1 VVKAVAV
8 PQSAFLVMNVT
19 IQAVVG
25 METQS
30 VIMILPVVVAVV
42 GAPGV
47 AGKEAVVLYRDVI
60 LGIVILMGVK
70 VNLNVRMILLAVN
83 VVVGAME
90 LVVRPEVVL

>member
-1 VVKAVAV
+1 MVKAVAV

-47 AGKEAVVLYRDVI
+47 AGKGAVALYKDVI

-90 LVVRPEVVL
+90 LVERPEVVH

>member
-1 VVKAVAV
+1 MKAVAV

>member
-47 AGKEAVVLYRDVI
+47 AGKGAVALYKDVI

-90 LVVRPEVVL
+90 LVERPEVVH